1 VCRLNKALYGLKQA
15 PRQWYAKIHD
25 YLTRS
30 LEFKSSMNDPCLYI
44 RKTSSQILIIALYVD
59 DLLIIGNS
67 ISEIAKIKLEF
78 RKRFEMKDL
87 GSVLMLG
94 IEIRRDRS
102 NRKLSISQNEY
113 CKNVLKRFGME
124 NCNTVTTPMDSLP
137 SSSQSTLMI
146 LLRKTSRIVKQS
158 DLLSTLFLE
167 PDLILPSQ

>member
-1 VCRLNKALYGLKQA
+1 
-15 PRQWYAKIHD
+15 
-25 YLTRS
+25 
-30 LEFKSSMNDPCLYI
+30 
-44 RKTSSQILIIALYVD
+44 
-59 DLLIIGNS
+59 
-67 ISEIAKIKLEF
+67 
-78 RKRFEMKDL
+78 MKDL
-87 GSVLMLG
+87 GPVQLMLG